1 MGEDEVPSEY
11 PPGHVVRQSP
21 CSTTALRLGIV
32 AWAADSAIGPEE
44 GRAPALTKKSK
55 VEFGS
60 WFTSKFKVLHSTP
73 PHSVMMNKTSED
85 ECI

>member
-11 PPGHVVRQSP
+11 SAGDVVRQSP

-32 AWAADSAIGPEE
+32 EWAGDSAIGPEE

-55 VEFGS
+55 V
-60 WFTSKFKVLHSTP
+60 
-73 PHSVMMNKTSED
+73 
-85 ECI
+85 